1 MDPTRGHSGAKVW
14 AVVAVI
20 VLGLAT
26 CAPAQS
32 SLGAIRERGVLRVG
46 VKADAAP
53 FGFLDE
59 RGRLAGFEP
68 DLARVL
74 ATVLFDDDRRAQFVR
89 VTTASRFEAL
99 RSGQVDLVMATITA
113 TEERRAYAELSES
126 YFMSGSLLLVSQTSQ
141 IERVEDAAGRRIAVV
156 RGSVQERDVAEVQS
170 RAVAVPLESVA
181 AAVRAVKS
189 NQVDG
194 FLYDDVV
201 VLELARQDRALRVT
215 GLPIRPRPYVAA
227 ARKGDVELI
236 RWVNGWF
243 ARIRRD
249 GSYAALWRR
258 YFGAF
263 ESQLVGS

>member
-1 MDPTRGHSGAKVW
+1 VRVCA
-14 AVVAVI
+14 AVTVI
-20 VLGLAT
+20 VLALAA
-26 CAPAQS
+26 CALAQS
-32 SLGAIRERGVLRVG
+32 SLDAIVERGVLRVG
-46 VKADAAP
+46 VKADAPP
-53 FGFLDE
+53 FGFVDG
-59 RGRLAGFEP
+59 RGQLAGFDL

-74 ATVLFDDDRRAQFVR
+74 ATVLFDDERRIQFLR

-126 YFMSGSLLLVSQTSQ
+126 YFISGSLLLVPRTSR

-156 RGSVQERDVAEVQS
+156 RGSVQERDLAEVQA
-170 RAVAVPLESVA
+170 RAVPVPLESVA

-189 NQVDG
+189 NQVDA

-201 VLELARQDRALRVT
+201 LLELARQDGALRVT
-215 GLPIRPRPYVAA
+215 GLPLRPRPYVAA